1 MKRFT
6 SLVLTFIL
14 LFTMFAMSSV
24 PAFAAEAGAGV
35 DDGTMAEAAA
45 IAEKLAA
52 IKAFVAKV
60 EGKVI
65 KVYNIVKAKALEAV
79 AFAKTVP
86 TLAKEFLG
94 ELKFTGVLLFKHVK
108 VDVIDAVENV
118 KAKVVGFFEGIKAKI
133 VGFFEGIKAKVLG
146 FVADV
151 KAKVLGFVADVK
163 AKVLGFVA
171 DVKAKVLNF
180 VADLKAKALEAYG
193 KVKAFSVAD
202 TVRKIK
208 GAIDGVINQV
218 LGFVAGNP
226 VTKTVASVLLGAL
239 SIVLVPVL
247 AVICLA
253 VALVVGALALVAG
266 GVVML
271 ISAVLGM
278 LLMFL

>member
-35 DDGTMAEAAA
+35 DDSTMAEAAA

-52 IKAFVAKV
+52 IKAFVAEV

-108 VDVIDAVENV
+108 MDVIEAVQNV
-118 KAKVVGFFEGIKAKI
+118 KAKIVGFIEGTKAKI

-151 KAKVLGFVADVK
+151 KAKVLGFVADTK
-163 AKVLGFVA
+163 AKVLG
-171 DVKAKVLNF
+171 F
-180 VADLKAKALEAYG
+180 VADLKAKALEVYG
-193 KVKAFSVAD
+193 NVKAFSVAD

-218 LGFVAGNP
+218 LGFVSGNP

-239 SIVLVPVL
+239 SIVLVPVF

-253 VALVVGALALVAG
+253 VALVVGAFALVAG

-271 ISAVLGM
+271 FSAVLGM